1 MTPMKTRIYA
11 RLAACAGLLALATVA
26 TSASAE
32 DYVID
37 NVTLVDGT
45 GHPNQAGMSIGIDHG
60 RITFITPTS
69 VAPKAAG
76 KHLDARG
83 KYLMPGLMD
92 VHIHLKGIRGG
103 DNRRMVGVDPGK
115 ANAAPPPPPLPAV
128 DSKASHDAGVAA
140 LASYIY
146 SGVTTIYDA
155 GNSPEH
161 ILPLRAEER
170 AGKILSPHIF
180 ATGNLITYPGSH
192 GSGMAIE
199 ISSWPQDKQKL
210 IDYLETQKPDIVK
223 LTLEEHGWGTRPLI
237 PLLPL
242 DLMQEIIL
250 EVNRHGIRTTA
261 HTSSELRAI
270 EAIFTGIDSLAH
282 PVIQGPITEEF
293 ARLMGAKKT
302 PMATT
307 LTIGEGYSRLVE
319 HPEYLDQALYQASLS
334 PAEISEMRGKTLP
347 AWKARG
353 WTWWMKLMTPVA
365 QDNLKKVHDA
375 GGIIAIGTDQTSGPA
390 VHREMELL
398 QAVGIPAAD
407 IVTIATLNG
416 AKHLG
421 KEHDMGS
428 IESGKIADMVLLSA
442 DPSADVNNMKQIVWV
457 MKDGQLID
465 EDRLPLAGGAR
476 PLRRPQR

>member
-1 MTPMKTRIYA
+1 MNGKILR
-11 RLAACAGLLALATVA
+11 RLAACAGLLALAAA
-26 TSASAE
+26 TAPALAE
-32 DYVID
+32 ELIVDH
-37 NVTLVDGT
+37 VTLVDGT
-45 GHPNQAGMSIGIDHG
+45 GHPKQADMSVGVDKG
-60 RITFITPTS
+60 RITFVAPTS
-69 VAPKAAG
+69 LAPRVAG
-76 KHLDARG
+76 RHLDGRG

-92 VHIHLKGIRGG
+92 VHIHLKGLRGG
-103 DNRRMVGVDPGK
+103 DGRRMVGKDPKG
-115 ANAAPPPPPLPAV
+115 AATGAPSPLPEEGSV
-128 DSKASHDAGVAA
+128 ETRESHDAGVAA
-140 LASYIY
+140 LASYLY

-155 GNSPEH
+155 GNSPAH

-170 AGKILSPHIF
+170 AGKILAPHIL
-180 ATGNLITYPGSH
+180 ATGNLVTYPGSH
-192 GSGMAIE
+192 GDAMAVRIA
-199 ISSWPQDKQKL
+199 SWPQDKEKL
-210 IDYLETQKPDIVK
+210 LKYLDEEKPDIVK

-261 HTSSELRAI
+261 HTSSELRAT

-282 PVIQGPITEEF
+282 PVIQGPITDEF
-293 ARLMGAKKT
+293 AKLMGAKKT

-319 HPEYLDQALYQASLS
+319 HPEYLDQPLYQASLTK
-334 PAEISEMRGKTLP
+334 AEIGELRTKTLP
-347 AWKARG
+347 AWKERG

-375 GGIIAIGTDQTSGPA
+375 GGIIAIGTDQTLGPA

-421 KEHDMGS
+421 RDHDMGS
-428 IESGKIADMVLLSA
+428 IESGKIADMLLLSA
-442 DPSADVNNMKQIVWV
+442 DPTADVNNMKQIVWV
-457 MKDGQLID
+457 MKSGQLVD
-465 EDRLPLAGGAR
+465 EDKLPLAGGPR